1 MPKNP
6 TVAKPSVE
14 AASSAREAV
23 REDDA
28 ARLSRLLRGPHPIVR
43 IVTSEEQEAR
53 ETIAEACMALDADF
67 WVWDSIAGLG
77 RGIVSGE
84 SPMSGTE
91 GALAFFQQLGK
102 LERRAI
108 FAAFDA
114 GPFLSDARTL
124 RAMRN
129 AIPVL
134 ERSESHVVL
143 VDHEDAVP
151 DVVKAHSTLFEL
163 TLPDG
168 EETEKLVRAT
178 VQRLMRGRQVT
189 VRLTKGELAT
199 AVKNLAGLTRRQIQ
213 RIVTDVILEDDA
225 FTAEDLNRIL
235 AHKRQL
241 LGGGSGALEA
251 VESPASMDEIGGLGR
266 LKRWLAQRAR
276 SFETEAAAYGLCP
289 PRGVLLLGVQGAGKS
304 LCAKAIAT
312 AWQRPLVRLD
322 AGALYDRYVGA
333 SEQRLRDALRQ
344 AEAMSPIVLWID
356 EIEKAFASAG
366 SGGANDGGLSKR
378 MFGSLLTWMQEHTH
392 PVFLVATANDIEAL
406 PPELMRKGRFDEIF
420 FVDLPGATARKKIAE
435 VHLRKRG
442 RDPKAFDL
450 GRIAGAS
457 EGYSGAEIEQGII
470 SALHTSFASGR
481 ELDTDAVVAALES
494 SPPLSVTRREQL
506 AELRDWARER
516 CVPAE

>member
-1 MPKNP
+1 M
-6 TVAKPSVE
+6 
-14 AASSAREAV
+14 SSGAARE
-23 REDDA
+23 EDNA
-28 ARLSRLLRGPHPIVR
+28 GRLARLLRGPHPVVR

-53 ETIAEACMALDADF
+53 ETVAEACLALDADF
-67 WVWDSIAGLG
+67 WTWDTIGGLS

-84 SPMSGTE
+84 SAMQGTE
-91 GALAFFQQLGK
+91 GALAFFQKLSK
-102 LERRAI
+102 LELRAV

-114 GPFLSDARTL
+114 GAFLDDARVL
-124 RAMRN
+124 RAFRN
-129 AIPVL
+129 ALPVL
-134 ERSESHVVL
+134 ERTESHVVL
-143 VDHEDAVP
+143 IDHDDALP
-151 DVVKAHSTLFEL
+151 DVVKAHSTRFEL
-163 TLPDG
+163 TLPDAG
-168 EETEKLVRAT
+168 ETERIVRAT
-178 VQRLMRGRQVT
+178 VQRLMRSRQVT
-189 VRLTKGELAT
+189 VKLTKAELGA

-213 RIVTDVILEDDA
+213 RTITDVVLEDDA

-241 LGGGSGALEA
+241 LGGGSGALEP
-251 VESPASMDEIGGLGR
+251 VESPASMDEVGGLDR
-266 LKRWLAQRAR
+266 LKGWLKQRAR
-276 SFETEAAAYGLCP
+276 SFEPAAGEFGLCP

-333 SEQRLRDALRQ
+333 SEQRLRDALKQ

-366 SGGANDGGLSKR
+366 SGNSNDGGLSKR

-420 FVDLPGATARKKIAE
+420 FVDLPGTPARKKIAE

-442 RDPKAFDL
+442 RDAKTFDL
-450 GRIAGAS
+450 ARIAAAS
-457 EGYSGAEIEQGII
+457 EGYSGAEIEQGVI
-470 SALHTSFASGR
+470 SALHEAFASGR
-481 ELDTDAVVAALES
+481 ALDTDTVVRALEG
-494 SPPLSVTRREQL
+494 SPPLSVTRREHL
-506 AELRDWARER
+506 SELRAWARDR
-516 CVPAE
+516 CVPAD